1 MERTVYLDNNATTA
15 IHPEVKKVIIEAMEL
30 YGNPSSMHRPG
41 QMAHFAIEEAR
52 EKIAS
57 FINAD
62 PEEILFTGSGSEAN
76 NTVFNSI
83 YYNCQACN
91 ILKDCKSEPFK
102 NHIITSIIEHP
113 SVLQTLQC
121 YKKRGV
127 EIDYLPVDKFGI
139 VNPEEVKKAVKSN
152 TGLISIMYAN
162 NEIGTIQPVKAI
174 SEIAREQNIF
184 FHTDAVQAAG
194 KIPIDVKELNLSYM
208 TMSGHKI
215 YGPKGTGVLYV
226 KKGTEFCPLIYGGHH
241 ESNRRAGTENT
252 IGIVALGKAFDLL
265 SKEMK
270 SEVPKMLK
278 LKEMLLNGFTET
290 IPDISVNGH
299 TEKSLPNTLNVTFD
313 YIEGESILLSA
324 DFEGISVSTGS
335 ACSTGSL
342 NPSHVIMALGV
353 NPENAHGSI
362 RFSIGREN
370 NEEDIKYV
378 LEKFP
383 PIIKKLRKMSPLYK
397 NKQKLVL

>member
-15 IHPEVKKVIIEAMEL
+15 IHPEVKKTIIEAMEL
-30 YGNPSSMHRPG
+30 YGNPSSLHRPG
-41 QMAHFAIEEAR
+41 QMAHLAIEEAR
-52 EKIAS
+52 EKIAD

-62 PEEILFTGSGSEAN
+62 TEEILFTGSGSEAN

-83 YYNCQACN
+83 YFNCHACS
-91 ILKDCKSEPFK
+91 ILRDCKSEPFK
-102 NHIITSIIEHP
+102 NHIITSVIEHP
-113 SVLQTLQC
+113 SVLQTLNC

-127 EIDYLPVDKFGI
+127 EISYLPVNKYGI
-139 VNPEEVKKAVKSN
+139 VNPEDVKNAIKQN

-162 NEIGTIQPVKAI
+162 NEIGTIQPVKEI

-194 KIPIDVKELNLSYM
+194 KIPIDVKELNISYM

-215 YGPKGTGVLYV
+215 YAPKGTGVLYV

-241 ESNRRAGTENT
+241 EFNRRAGTENT
-252 IGIVALGKAFDLL
+252 IGIVAVGKAFELL

-270 SEVPKMLK
+270 SDVQKMLK
-278 LKEMLLNGFTET
+278 LKEMLMKGFLER
-290 IPDISVNGH
+290 IPDISFNGH
-299 TEKSLPNTLNVTFD
+299 PDKSLPNTLNVTFD
-313 YIEGESILLSA
+313 FVEGESILLSA

-362 RFSIGREN
+362 RFSLGREN
-370 NEEDIKYV
+370 NEEDIKYI

-383 PIIKKLRKMSPLYK
+383 PIIQKLRKMSPLYK
-397 NKQKLVL
+397 NKNK